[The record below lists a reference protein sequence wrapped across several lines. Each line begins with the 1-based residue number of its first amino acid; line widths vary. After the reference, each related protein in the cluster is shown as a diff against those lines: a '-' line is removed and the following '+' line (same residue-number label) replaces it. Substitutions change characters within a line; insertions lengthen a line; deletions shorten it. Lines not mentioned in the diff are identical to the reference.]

1 MRNPLHVALSLPETP
16 IGQAR
21 ENLSS
26 LADFHRTVQP
36 RAASL
41 SRERMLPPGVPRLA
55 FTGMMWLPIFLPC
68 GQASG

>member
-1 MRNPLHVALSLPETP
+1 MSNPLHVALSLPETP

-41 SRERMLPPGVPRLA
+41 SLERMLPPA
-55 FTGMMWLPIFLPC
+55 C
-68 GQASG
+68 HA